1 MNPNVIYSSQR
12 RNNNEKI
19 FQSDQYYKNDFS
31 LVNNQQE
38 SRSYQSNNEQ
48 YTKNRPSEFSK
59 R

>member
-19 FQSDQYYKNDFS
+19 FQSDQYYRNDFS
-31 LVNNQQE
+31 FVNNQQE
-38 SRSYQSNNEQ
+38 SRSYQSNNDQ